1 MSPVDGATRPDRRE
15 FWIGIGCAAAILSI
29 WTGFILISRFGARS
43 SFAAPD
49 LLALRVTIAGLI
61 MTPFLLRDGFGG
73 LNLAQGLALALL
85 AGIGFAGFAFTAF
98 SLAPASHAA
107 ALMTGTLPFQT
118 SILAVLVLGERFG
131 RIKLVGLGLI
141 AVGVFLIARESL
153 ASAGPDQWLGDA
165 LFFFAST
172 NWAIYS
178 ILAQRWRVR
187 PIQSARI
194 VFPLALVMYMPVYLL
209 VFDSTLLSASP
220 GELALQVVMQGLLA
234 TIVSM
239 FAFMRVVVAF
249 GAASTTMLT
258 AAVPAA
264 AVVLAIPL
272 LGEIPSWTDVIGIA
286 CVSGGIAA
294 TLLALH
300 RRP

>member
-1 MSPVDGATRPDRRE
+1 MAPADGTQRLDRRE

-43 SFAAPD
+43 SFSPPD
-49 LLALRVTIAGLI
+49 LMALRVGIAGVV
-61 MTPFLLRDGFGG
+61 MAPLLWRDGLGG
-73 LNLAQGLALALL
+73 LNLFQAFALSIL
-85 AGIGFAGFAFTAF
+85 AGLGFAGFAFTAF
-98 SLAPASHAA
+98 SLAPAAHAA

-118 SILAVLVLGERFG
+118 SVLAVIFLGERFG
-131 RIKLVGLGLI
+131 GIKLVGLGLI
-141 AVGVFLIARESL
+141 LVGVFLIAQQSVV
-153 ASAGPDQWLGDA
+153 SGGPNHWRGDV
-165 LFFFAST
+165 LFFLAATS
-172 NWAIYS
+172 WAIYS

-187 PIQSARI
+187 PLQSARI
-194 VFPLALVMYMPVYLL
+194 VFPLAMVLYLPVYLL
-209 VFDSTLLSASP
+209 VFEPRLHTVPA
-220 GELALQVVMQGLLA
+220 GELIVQTIMQGFLA

-239 FAFMRVVVAF
+239 FAYVRVVVAF

-264 AVVLAIPL
+264 AVLLAVPL
-272 LGEIPSWTDVIGIA
+272 LGEVPSWIEVAGIA

>member
-1 MSPVDGATRPDRRE
+1 MVSDRRE

-43 SFAAPD
+43 TFSPPD
-49 LLALRVTIAGLI
+49 LLALRVTIAGLV
-61 MTPFLLRDGFGG
+61 MAPLLLRRGFGG
-73 LNLAQGLALALL
+73 LNLLQALALSVL
-85 AGIGFAGFAFTAF
+85 AGLGFAGFAFTAF
-98 SLAPASHAA
+98 SLAPAAHAA

-141 AVGVFLIARESL
+141 AVGVLLIARESV
-153 ASAGPDQWLGDA
+153 ASGNPDYWRGDV
-165 LFFFAST
+165 LFFLAATS
-172 NWAIYS
+172 WAIYS

-187 PIQSARI
+187 PLQSAAV
-194 VFPLALVMYMPVYLL
+194 VFPLAMVMYLPVYLL
-209 VFDSTLLSASP
+209 AFEPKLHTVP
-220 GELALQVVMQGLLA
+220 VGELALQAVMQGLLA

-239 FAFMRVVVAF
+239 FAYVRVVVAF

-264 AVVLAIPL
+264 AVLLAIPL
-272 LGEIPSWTDVIGIA
+272 LGEVPSWIEVAGIA

>member
-1 MSPVDGATRPDRRE
+1 MTPTDGTARHDRRE
-15 FWIGIGCAAAILSI
+15 FWIGIGCAVAILSI
-29 WTGFILISRFGARS
+29 WTGFILISRFGART
-43 SFAAPD
+43 SFSPPD
-49 LLALRVTIAGLI
+49 LMALRVGIGGLV
-61 MTPFLLRDGFGG
+61 MAPLLWRDGFGG
-73 LNLAQGLALALL
+73 LNLLQGLALSVL
-85 AGIGFAGFAFTAF
+85 AGLGFAGFAFTAF
-98 SLAPASHAA
+98 SLAPAAHAA

-118 SILAVLVLGERFG
+118 SVLAVLFLGERFG

-141 AVGVFLIARESL
+141 LVGVFLIALQSV
-153 ASAGPDQWLGDA
+153 ASGGPDHWRGDV
-165 LFFFAST
+165 LFFLAATS
-172 NWAIYS
+172 WAIYS

-187 PIQSARI
+187 PLQSARI
-194 VFPLALVMYMPVYLL
+194 VFPLAMAIYLPVYLL
-209 VFDSTLLSASP
+209 AFEPKLHTVP
-220 GELALQVVMQGLLA
+220 VGELVVQTVMQGLLA

-239 FAFMRVVVAF
+239 FAYVRVVVAF

-264 AVVLAIPL
+264 AVLLAIPL
-272 LGEIPSWTDVIGIA
+272 LGEVPSWIEVIGIA